1 MTNPTQANPLDLDA
15 IARIVALLEATDDL
29 CNHLRAA
36 QIASSV
42 NDAEFYEVGSFRAV
56 ALDSLAGLLLGTFR
70 QAIGAQ
76 VSVTDPCA
84 DPPAPARVEA
94 LVVSPD
100 ARAWKVYGEGA
111 TVVDALV
118 AACVAVLEREE

>member
-1 MTNPTQANPLDLDA
+1 MTSPTQSNPLDLDA
-15 IARIVALLEATDDL
+15 IARIVARLEATDDL
-29 CNHLRAA
+29 CNRLRAL
-36 QIASSV
+36 QITRGV
-42 NDAEFYEVGSFRAV
+42 HDAEFYEAGPFRTV
-56 ALDSLAGLLLGTFR
+56 ALDSLAGLLLGAFR
-70 QAIGAQ
+70 SAVNAQ

-94 LVVSPD
+94 LVVSP
-100 ARAWKVYGEGA
+100 ALRTWEVYGEGA

>member
-1 MTNPTQANPLDLDA
+1 MTNPTQSNPLDLDA
-15 IARIVALLEATDDL
+15 IARIVARLEATDDL

-42 NDAEFYEVGSFRAV
+42 NDAEFYGTAPFRTV
-56 ALDSLAGLLLGTFR
+56 ALDSLAGLLLGAFR
-70 QAIGAQ
+70 SAVDAQ

-94 LVVSPD
+94 LVVSP
-100 ARAWKVYGEGA
+100 ALRTWETYGEGA
-111 TVVDALV
+111 TTLDALV